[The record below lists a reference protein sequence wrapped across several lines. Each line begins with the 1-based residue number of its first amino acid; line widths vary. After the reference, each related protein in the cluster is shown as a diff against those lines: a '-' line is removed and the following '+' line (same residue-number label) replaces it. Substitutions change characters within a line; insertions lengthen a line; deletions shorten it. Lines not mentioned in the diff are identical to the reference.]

1 MEFSGAVRAPLIA
14 IIYILKRKIL
24 HQPIRVGVF
33 AQAFTRGRFVNDG
46 LHSPIVIYAPGPGP
60 LCPDAT
66 IGCKFLKGN
75 RPATARTTTA
85 GSIG

>member
-14 IIYILKRKIL
+14 ITYFLKRKIF

-46 LHSPIVIYAPGPGP
+46 LHTPIVIYAPSPGRPGP
-60 LCPDAT
+60 DAVL
-66 IGCKFLKGN
+66 GCKFLKGN